1 MNKSLFINIYQALL
15 HVAENLST
23 ILNRVRLSSLQ

>member
-23 ILNRVRLSSLQ
+23 IEHSRFID